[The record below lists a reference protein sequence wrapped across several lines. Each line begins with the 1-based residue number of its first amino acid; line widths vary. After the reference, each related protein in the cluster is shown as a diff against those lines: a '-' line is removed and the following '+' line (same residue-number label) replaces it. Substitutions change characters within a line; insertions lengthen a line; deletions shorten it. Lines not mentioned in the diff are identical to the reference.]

1 MAESVVTS
9 YFLEKV
15 GALLEGEANLFFGVK
30 GEVRSL
36 VTELEF
42 IRSFLRD
49 ANEKRTRNNERSVKV
64 WVGQV
69 GDVAFDVEDVI
80 DSFILKEE
88 LQRQRNMALRIIC
101 YLNRLYEGESWEL
114 FSKKVVS
121 CPTELE
127 ELGKKIVDKCGGL
140 PLAIVVSYSC
150 FLYFGLFPEDAEIRA
165 DRLIR
170 LWIAEGFVQQRGE
183 EMMEDVAEDY
193 LEELIHRSLIQVG
206 QRRRFDGGVETCRIH
221 DLLRDLAISEA
232 KQDKFLDICV
242 EPSSRRLAIHPVA
255 NGNDS
260 RAAGRQLDNGGLDK
274 LTDLRELSTE
284 GEESESTPAAFLP
297 LVSFSQHVYLYK
309 LFLRGQLEKLPNLV
323 DFPPNLT
330 QLSLYFSFLTI
341 ERQQEDED
349 APQPQ
354 NRIMATLEQLP
365 NLRVLVLGWRSY
377 VEKEMIFTAGGFPKL
392 QDLSIHGLE
401 HLEEW
406 RVEKGAMPCL
416 QSLDLMRC
424 HRLKMLPDGLRHVTT
439 LQKIFLYQGDN
450 PGLKARVEK
459 DRGEDWYKIQHV
471 PSITINI
478 E

>member
-1 MAESVVTS
+1 MH
-9 YFLEKV
+9 
-15 GALLEGEANLFFGVK
+15 GAW
-30 GEVRSL
+30 S
-36 VTELEF
+36 
-42 IRSFLRD
+42 
-49 ANEKRTRNNERSVKV
+49 
-64 WVGQV
+64 
-69 GDVAFDVEDVI
+69 
-80 DSFILKEE
+80 
-88 LQRQRNMALRIIC
+88 
-101 YLNRLYEGESWEL
+101 
-114 FSKKVVS
+114 KVVQS
-121 CPTELE
+121 ASWVLNQDSNQCA
-127 ELGKKIVDKCGGL
+127 KV
-140 PLAIVVSYSC
+140 LALSYADFPYYLKSC

-255 NGNDS
+255 NGN
-260 RAAGRQLDNGGLDK
+260 
-274 LTDLRELSTE
+274 
-284 GEESESTPAAFLP
+284 AAFLP
-297 LVSFSQHVYLYK
+297 LVSFPQHVYLYK

-365 NLRVLVLGWRSY
+365 NLRVLVLGWRLY

-459 DRGEDWYKIQHV
+459 DRGEDWYKIQHI